1 MGVDYVG
8 SRAKPRLDLGVPVM
22 EFIDQQNDFI
32 GTRIFPI
39 FPTQKKAAIFSAI
52 TRESITR
59 QADTK
64 RAPRGKYNRDGFG
77 AKDVS
82 FSCEENGL
90 EGPLGDDEREL
101 YKTDFDAELVTAQIT
116 TRRLL
121 LAQELRVAVLA
132 FNTSTFTG
140 AALYKD
146 NSSAPWTTVGSDVI
160 GQVKTAREQVRQ
172 NCGLEPNSLVLSK
185 ANLNSL
191 LLNSGIKAAIQYV
204 ARLTEQ
210 EILNALADIL
220 GVRKIYV
227 GNAVYNT
234 AREGKSFVGAD
245 VWSPTYSLVA
255 YIPDNGQDLSQPSV
269 GRTMLWTADSPENVT
284 VEQYRDEEA
293 RADIFRVRQNTD
305 ELVIDP
311 YFGHLMKVR

>member
-8 SRAKPRLDLGVPVM
+8 SHAKPRLDLGVPVM

-32 GTRIFPI
+32 GTRVFPI
-39 FPTQKKAAIFSAI
+39 FPTQKKAATFSAI

-101 YKTDFDAELVTAQIT
+101 YKTDFDAELITTQIT
-116 TRRLL
+116 SRRLI
-121 LAQELRVAVLA
+121 LAQEIRIAALA
-132 FNTSTFTG
+132 FNTTTFTG
-140 AALYKD
+140 APLFKD
-146 NSSAPWTTVGSDVI
+146 NSAAPWTTAGSDVI
-160 GQVKTAREQVRQ
+160 GHVKTAREQVRQ
-172 NCGLEPNSLVLSK
+172 NCGLEANSLVMSK
-185 ANLNSL
+185 SNLNAL
-191 LLNSGIKAAIQYV
+191 LLNTGIKAAIQYV

-210 EILNALADIL
+210 EIMNALADIL

-227 GNAVYNT
+227 GSAVYNT
-234 AREGKSFVGAD
+234 AKEGKAFTGAD
-245 VWSPTYSLVA
+245 VWSPTYALVA
-255 YIPDNGQDLSQPSV
+255 FIPDNGQDLSQPSV